1 MENAEH
7 LFKLFIYCTKS
18 LDFCLGLYPHVVMR
32 VSRKYPFFIQTLYLR
47 MLSSCPQPRLLVVA
61 YRRSYDAI
69 KDTGKNVAIAW
80 KPDSTAL
87 AVTVSTE
94 VYKFGM

>member
-1 MENAEH
+1 
-7 LFKLFIYCTKS
+7 
-18 LDFCLGLYPHVVMR
+18 
-32 VSRKYPFFIQTLYLR
+32 

-69 KDTGKNVAIAW
+69 KDIGKNVAIGW